1 MQAGGHTDE
10 VTALE
15 PTHQQTIGN
24 LLYMVSNWES
34 CSKASASDS
43 MLWVCGWGRVPL
55 NAPTLAFLQKK
66 KQQKSFTPD
75 PGRKT
80 FFLLQCCFGTL
91 YWQSPFWDH
100 CKGKMH
106 KGSISIKAEQEMN
119 NGFGNLR
126 QWINNWKITQWKRNL
141 SSTRTSY

>member
-15 PTHQQTIGN
+15 PTHQQTIREPAVYGVQ
-24 LLYMVSNWES
+24 LGELHQG
-34 CSKASASDS
+34 SASDC

-91 YWQSPFWDH
+91 YWQGSFWDH
-100 CKGKMH
+100 CKRKMH
-106 KGSISIKAEQEMN
+106 KGSISIKAEQVMK

-141 SSTRTSY
+141 SSIRTSY